1 MADHAAPPLIARP
14 RPPGLARKLIR
25 NPSGA
30 IGLALLSLVIGLAV
44 FAGLLFPEDP
54 FEMVGMPFEA
64 PFTGDFLLGTDM
76 LGRDIA
82 AGIAYGA
89 RISLLVGSVA
99 TLVIVVLGTLVG
111 AVAGY
116 YGGWIDT
123 AAMRVTEFFQTIP
136 TFIGAIVIVAV
147 LGSTLPNVI
156 GAIAIVSWA
165 PLARL
170 VRAEVRAVKSREFV
184 EACVSLG
191 MSDLRI
197 LIVQILPNV
206 LTTIVVAGSLMV
218 ATAILFEAGLSF
230 LGLGDPNIMTWG
242 YMIGAGRSAIRTAW
256 WMVTIPGL
264 AVLLTVLAINL
275 IGDALNEALN
285 PRAKR

>member
-1 MADHAAPPLIARP
+1 MVERQTRFL
-14 RPPGLARKLIR
+14 LARKLAI

-30 IGLALLSLVIGLAV
+30 IGFALLGLVILMAA
-44 FAGLLFPEDP
+44 FASFLFPEDP
-54 FEMVGMPFEA
+54 FEMVGMPFQP
-64 PFTGDFLLGTDM
+64 PFQGEYFLGTDM

-89 RISLLVGSVA
+89 RISLLVGIVA
-99 TLVIVVLGTLVG
+99 TLVIVVLGTFVG
-111 AVAGY
+111 ALAGY
-116 YGGWIDT
+116 FGGWVDT

-136 TFIGAIVIVAV
+136 TFIGAIVIVAIM
-147 LGSTLPNVI
+147 GPTLTNVI

-170 VRAEVRAVKSREFV
+170 VRAEVRSVKSREFV
-184 EACVSLG
+184 EACVALG
-191 MSDLRI
+191 MGDIRI
-197 LIVQILPNV
+197 LVVQILPNV

-230 LGLGDPNIMTWG
+230 LGLGDPNIMSWG
-242 YMIGAGRSAIRTAW
+242 YMIGAGRSAMRTAW
-256 WMVTIPGL
+256 WMVTIPGI

>member
-1 MADHAAPPLIARP
+1 MVRRSRKPTLLKKL
-14 RPPGLARKLIR
+14 LATS
-25 NPSGA
+25 SGA
-30 IGLALLSLVIGLAV
+30 IGFTLLALVILLAV
-44 FAGLLFPEDP
+44 FASVLFPENP
-54 FEMVGMPFEA
+54 FEMVGA
-64 PFTGDFLLGTDM
+64 PFQPPLGEYLFGTDM

-89 RISLLVGSVA
+89 RISLLVGAVA
-99 TLVIVVLGTLVG
+99 TLVIVILGTVIGGL
-111 AVAGY
+111 AGY
-116 YGGWIDT
+116 YGGWVDT
-123 AAMRVTEFFQTIP
+123 GAMRVTEFFQTIP
-136 TFIGAIVIVAV
+136 TFIGAIVIVAI
-147 LGSTLPNVI
+147 LGPTLPNII

-170 VRAEVRAVKSREFV
+170 VRAEVKSIKGREFV
-184 EACVSLG
+184 EACLSLG
-191 MSDLRI
+191 MGDLRI

-206 LTTIVVAGSLMV
+206 LSTIVVAGSLMV

-242 YMIGAGRSAIRTAW
+242 FMIGAGRSAIRTAW
-256 WMVTIPGL
+256 WMVTIPGI
-264 AVLLTVLAINL
+264 AVLLTVLSINL

>member
-1 MADHAAPPLIARP
+1 MSDRPMRFNLI
-14 RPPGLARKLIR
+14 GKLVR
-25 NPSGA
+25 NPSGL
-30 IGLALLSLVIGLAV
+30 IGLVLLAAVVFLAI
-44 FAGLLFPEDP
+44 FAAVLFPEDP
-54 FEMVGMPFEA
+54 FEMVGMPFMPPLQGE
-64 PFTGDFLLGTDM
+64 FLLGTDM

-82 AGIAYGA
+82 SGIAYGA
-89 RISLLVGSVA
+89 RISLLVGVVA
-99 TLVIVVLGTLVG
+99 TFVIVLMGTIVG
-111 AVAGY
+111 GLAGY

-147 LGSTLPNVI
+147 AGATLPNVI

-170 VRAEVRAVKSREFV
+170 VRAEVRSIKSREFV
-184 EACVSLG
+184 EACVALG
-191 MSDLRI
+191 MSDMRI
-197 LIVQILPNV
+197 LIVQIMPNV
-206 LTTIVVAGSLMV
+206 LSIIVVAGSLMV

-256 WMVTIPGL
+256 WMVTIPGI

-275 IGDALNEALN
+275 VGDALNEALN

>member
-1 MADHAAPPLIARP
+1 M
-14 RPPGLARKLIR
+14 K
-25 NPSGA
+25 
-30 IGLALLSLVIGLAV
+30 AV
-44 FAGLLFPEDP
+44 NG
-54 FEMVGMPFEA
+54 
-64 PFTGDFLLGTDM
+64 
-76 LGRDIA
+76 
-82 AGIAYGA
+82 
-89 RISLLVGSVA
+89 
-99 TLVIVVLGTLVG
+99 G

>member
-1 MADHAAPPLIARP
+1 MADRPARFVIL
-14 RPPGLARKLIR
+14 GKLVA
-25 NPSGA
+25 NPSGL
-30 IGLALLSLVIGLAV
+30 IGLTLLAAVILLAI
-44 FAGLLFPEDP
+44 FAAVLFPEDP
-54 FEMVGMPFEA
+54 FEMVGMPFVP
-64 PFTGDFLLGTDM
+64 PFEGEYLLGTDM

-89 RISLLVGSVA
+89 RISLLVGVVA
-99 TLVIVVLGTLVG
+99 TVVIVLLGTVIGGL
-111 AVAGY
+111 AGY
-116 YGGWIDT
+116 YGGWVDT
-123 AAMRVTEFFQTIP
+123 VAMRVTEFFQTIP

-147 LGSTLPNVI
+147 AGATLPNVI

-170 VRAEVRAVKSREFV
+170 VRAEVRSIKGREFV
-184 EACVSLG
+184 ESCVALG
-191 MSDLRI
+191 MGDLRI

-206 LTTIVVAGSLMV
+206 LSTIVVAGSLMV

-256 WMVTIPGL
+256 WMVTIPGI

-275 IGDALNEALN
+275 VGDALNEALN